1 MSRMTVFP
9 ATLALLCGMFVRAG
23 VPSGRAVPGPSETN
37 DSAIGATPSQSLVAA
52 DNGVTVLRAARLL
65 DVVSGQMIKNPV
77 IEIQGN
83 TISSVGGQIPP
94 GATIVDLGN
103 LTLLPG
109 LIDMHTHLTFAD
121 GDYTFPKLGDHPQ
134 AVAAARA
141 LLGSANAK
149 KTLLAGFTTVRDVAA
164 CCFADITLG
173 RAIDAGI
180 VDGPRMFASGYTI
193 AFIGGQGCS
202 QTILEPRAYD
212 AGPEKGV
219 ADDLDGIEK
228 AVRYQVRYGAKVV
241 KTCAEDDWFN
251 ERELR
256 VMADTAHRLHVK
268 LAVHV
273 REKQGVL
280 AAVRAGA
287 DSIEHASDIPDE
299 AIDLMLKQGTF
310 FVPTFQSFGIDLTKR
325 PDLLKVYPNIER
337 EIALYF
343 DRARHAIK
351 AGVKVALGSDAGDGV
366 DHGQNAKEFTALVT
380 QGGLAPLDAIRA
392 GTVNSA
398 ELLGVSDRGTI
409 QAGRLADIV
418 AVEGDPVQNL
428 RVLENVRFVMK
439 GGKIYKRP

>member
-1 MSRMTVFP
+1 MSRTRVV
-9 ATLALLCGMFVRAG
+9 AVSVLLLFGMLPGAG
-23 VPSGRAVPGPSETN
+23 VPAGGSAPGSYGMKSSDLMKTQPNSEVPGGT
-37 DSAIGATPSQSLVAA
+37 
-52 DNGVTVLRAARLL
+52 GVTVLRAARLL

-77 IEIQGN
+77 VEIEGD
-83 TISSVGGQIPP
+83 TIKSVGTQIPP
-94 GATIVDLGN
+94 GATMVDLGDV
-103 LTLLPG
+103 TLLPG
-109 LIDMHTHLTFAD
+109 FIDMHTHLTFAD

-134 AVAAARA
+134 VVAAARA

-202 QTILEPRAYD
+202 QTIIEPRAYD

-219 ADDLDGIEK
+219 VDGVEGIEK
-228 AVRYQVRYGAKVV
+228 AVRTQVRYGAKVV

-251 ERELR
+251 EQELR

-273 REKQGVL
+273 RERQGVL

-299 AIDLMLKQGTF
+299 AIDLMLKKGTF
-310 FVPTFQSFGIDLTKR
+310 FVPTFQSFGIDLNNR
-325 PDLLKVYPNIER
+325 PDLLKAYPNIKR
-337 EIALYF
+337 DIAHYF
-343 DRARHAIK
+343 DRARHAIE

-366 DHGQNAKEFTALVT
+366 DHGQNAKEFTALMT
-380 QGGLAPLDAIRA
+380 HGGLGALDAIRA
-392 GTVNSA
+392 GTVNAA
-398 ELLGVSDRGTI
+398 ELLGVNDRGTI
-409 QAGRLADIV
+409 RAGRLADIV
-418 AVEGDPVQNL
+418 AVDGDPI
-428 RVLENVRFVMK
+428 RDPKVLENVRFVMK